1 MSGGRTYLN
10 WTSILGVSQ
19 PSLAILVDAVND
31 ADGDGIYSDSEIAAV
46 PGSDVSFKAL
56 VTNIGAVNFEIASVT
71 HGYNGGT
78 GAAQG
83 GVCGELVGIMLAPGE
98 SLACSFPV
106 PDYAPAKGGTLISTI
121 TAAGFE
127 VGKGAKRGASDSDTS
142 QVDTLLAGDEV
153 LAVAIKRNLA
163 FTGTDAARLLALGLL
178 LLGVGGSFLALAR
191 MRNRPPVLPLPSESP
206 IDALGW
212 WTAGPIRTGF
222 KRRVGRG

>member
-1 MSGGRTYLN
+1 
-10 WTSILGVSQ
+10 
-19 PSLAILVDAVND
+19 
-31 ADGDGIYSDSEIAAV
+31 
-46 PGSDVSFKAL
+46 
-56 VTNIGAVNFEIASVT
+56 
-71 HGYNGGT
+71 
-78 GAAQG
+78 
-83 GVCGELVGIMLAPGE
+83 MLAPGE

-178 LLGVGGSFLALAR
+178 LLGAGGSFLALAR
-191 MRNRPPVLPLPSESP
+191 SRGRRPKMPLPSESP
-206 IDALGW
+206 MDVLGW
-212 WTAGPIRTGF
+212 WGAGPTRSGS
-222 KRRVGRG
+222 KWKVGARKAARR

>member
-1 MSGGRTYLN
+1 
-10 WTSILGVSQ
+10 
-19 PSLAILVDAVND
+19 
-31 ADGDGIYSDSEIAAV
+31 
-46 PGSDVSFKAL
+46 
-56 VTNIGAVNFEIASVT
+56 
-71 HGYNGGT
+71 
-78 GAAQG
+78 
-83 GVCGELVGIMLAPGE
+83 MLAPGE

-178 LLGVGGSFLALAR
+178 LLGAGGSFLALAR